1 MYKHTAIKPW
11 KCDECD
17 YSHAAKAGIAEHKK
31 YAHAKD
37 SDFKICH
44 LCTYKTPGES
54 ELKKHI
60 EMVHQKIKRFTCD
73 QCARQFYQN
82 NQLKRHIRGKSLIHN
97 TKSPFKILV
106 SGWASDLKLSS
117 YVCSIVCITKIIKED
132 IGNSKFSFS

>member
-31 YAHAKD
+31 YAHAKE

-82 NQLKRHIRGKSLIHN
+82 NQLKRHIRGNYLN
-97 TKSPFKILV
+97 F
-106 SGWASDLKLSS
+106 
-117 YVCSIVCITKIIKED
+117 IVH
-132 IGNSKFSFS
+132 

>member
-1 MYKHTAIKPW
+1 MYKHTAINPW

-31 YAHAKD
+31 YAHAKE

-82 NQLKRHIRGKSLIHN
+82 NQLKRHIRGNYLH
-97 TKSPFKILV
+97 F
-106 SGWASDLKLSS
+106 
-117 YVCSIVCITKIIKED
+117 IVY
-132 IGNSKFSFS
+132 

>member
-31 YAHAKD
+31 YAHAKE

-82 NQLKRHIRGKSLIHN
+82 NQLKRHIRGNYLHSIAHLNI
-97 TKSPFKILV
+97 SV
-106 SGWASDLKLSS
+106 SGLASNLKSS
-117 YVCSIVCITKIIKED
+117 FSKFLIFNVIFLCHHSAESVCS
-132 IGNSKFSFS
+132 

>member
-1 MYKHTAIKPW
+1 MKNLCEKVNMICEKVTS
-11 KCDECD
+11 E
-17 YSHAAKAGIAEHKK
+17 
-31 YAHAKD
+31 

-82 NQLKRHIRGKSLIHN
+82 NQLKRHIRGKICLFNCQFQVLLH
-97 TKSPFKILV
+97 L
-106 SGWASDLKLSS
+106 
-117 YVCSIVCITKIIKED
+117 
-132 IGNSKFSFS
+132 